1 MFAFD
6 MSNPYSAW
14 AGSSFGGAEPPPR
27 GERVDIGGRRL
38 RLVRMGPQSPLRSD
52 GTAFPTLLFE
62 AGAFGTAADWAVVQ
76 GAVADRYASY
86 AYDRAGLGYSDPGPA
101 PRNSHAVVRDLEA
114 LLHSAAIAPPYVLV
128 AHSMAPVHAYLFALA
143 HPDWVKGLVLVDA
156 TPPDCMSDPVIA
168 GQVRSFAE
176 AVSFA
181 PMTAAWGFN
190 MLAGP
195 MIGDDIGLPEPARS
209 EKARAFGSARHNH
222 WAAAEAQLWTRNGVE
237 AREAGALSADLPV
250 AVITA
255 GVGNATF
262 KRAQAVPAARSAA
275 GLYENVD
282 GATHATVLGPRYSAA
297 IVRGIDHV
305 MAAVAT
311 MTFKGASTGTS
322 SETASYTSPHND

>member
-6 MSNPYSAW
+6 MTNPYSAW
-14 AGSSFGGAEPPPR
+14 AGASGFGGGAEPPPR
-27 GERVDIGGRRL
+27 GERVDIGGRCL
-38 RLVRMGPQSPLRSD
+38 RLVRMGPKDASA
-52 GTAFPTLLFE
+52 TPTLLFE

-76 GAVADRYASY
+76 GAVADRYRSC

-101 PRNSHAVVRDLEA
+101 PRDSKAVVHDLEA
-114 LLHSAAIAPPYVLV
+114 LLRAAEIAPPYILV

-156 TPPDCMSDPVIA
+156 TPPDSMSDPGIA
-168 GQVRSFAE
+168 TQVRSFAD
-176 AVSFA
+176 AVLFA

-195 MIGDDIGLPEPARS
+195 MMGDDIGLPEPAKS
-209 EKARAFGSARHNH
+209 EKARAFGSTRHNH
-222 WAAAEAQLWTRNGVE
+222 WAAAEAQLWTRNGAE
-237 AREAGALSADLPV
+237 ARQAGALSPDLPV

-255 GVGNATF
+255 GVGNAAF
-262 KRAQAVPAARSAA
+262 KRAQAAPAARSSA
-275 GLYENVD
+275 GLYENIEA
-282 GATHATVLGPRYSAA
+282 ATHATLLGPRFSDA

-311 MTFKGASTGTS
+311 KTGS
-322 SETASYTSPHND
+322 

>member
-6 MSNPYSAW
+6 MGYPYSAW
-14 AGSSFGGAEPPPR
+14 TGSGALSGGGQPPPR

-38 RLVRMGPQSPLRSD
+38 RLVRMGPQSASPSPRP
-52 GTAFPTLLFE
+52 GPTVLFE

-76 GAVADRYASY
+76 GAIADRYPSC

-101 PRNSHAVVRDLEA
+101 PRDSQAIVRDLEA
-114 LLHSAAIAPPYVLV
+114 LLRSAEIAPPYILV
-128 AHSMAPVHAYLFALA
+128 AHSMAPVHAYLFALK

-156 TPPDCMSDPVIA
+156 TPPDSMSDPVIA
-168 GQVRSFAE
+168 GQVRSFAD
-176 AVSFA
+176 AVIFA

-190 MLAGP
+190 MMAGP

-209 EKARAFGSARHNH
+209 EKERAFGSARHNH

-237 AREAGALSADLPV
+237 AREAGALSPDLPV

-255 GVGNATF
+255 GVGNAQF
-262 KRAQAVPAARSAA
+262 KRAQAAPAAHSGA
-275 GLYENVD
+275 GRYENID
-282 GATHATVLGPRYSAA
+282 AATHATLLGPRFSPA

-305 MAAVAT
+305 IAAA
-311 MTFKGASTGTS
+311 A
-322 SETASYTSPHND
+322 ETAS

>member
-6 MSNPYSAW
+6 MANPYSAW
-14 AGSSFGGAEPPPR
+14 VGAGGLGGGVEPTPPR

-38 RLVRMGPQSPLRSD
+38 RLVRMGPKGAS
-52 GTAFPTLLFE
+52 TTPTLLFE

-76 GAVADRYASY
+76 SAVADRYRSC

-101 PRNSHAVVRDLEA
+101 PRDSKAIVHDLEA
-114 LLHSAAIAPPYVLV
+114 LLQSAEIAPPYILV

-156 TPPDCMSDPVIA
+156 TPPDSMSDPGIA
-168 GQVRSFAE
+168 SQVRSFAD
-176 AVSFA
+176 AVLFA

-195 MIGDDIGLPEPARS
+195 MMGDDIGLPEPAKS

-222 WAAAEAQLWTRNGVE
+222 WAAAEAQLWTRNGAE
-237 AREAGALSADLPV
+237 ARRAGPLSPDLPV

-255 GVGNATF
+255 GFGNAAF
-262 KRAQAVPAARSAA
+262 KRAQAAPAARSSA
-275 GLYENVD
+275 GLYENIEA
-282 GATHATVLGPRYSAA
+282 ATHATLLGPRFSDA

-311 MTFKGASTGTS
+311 
-322 SETASYTSPHND
+322 ETRS